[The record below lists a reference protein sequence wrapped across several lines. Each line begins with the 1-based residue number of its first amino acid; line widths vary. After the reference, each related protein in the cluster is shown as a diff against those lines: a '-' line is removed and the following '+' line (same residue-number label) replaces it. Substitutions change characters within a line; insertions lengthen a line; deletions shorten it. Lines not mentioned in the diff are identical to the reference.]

1 MNLQHILIWLIPA
14 VLASVFLSLLQWN
27 TKEPLYLKEIIKT
40 IALGVIMGYFTNK
53 ICIIESWEKWVSVY
67 SGLTSF
73 LAQWIGA
80 LILKNK
86 WIILK
91 AKTGMDGSDAEN
103 KK

>member
-1 MNLQHILIWLIPA
+1 MGKMG
-14 VLASVFLSLLQWN
+14 FSL
-27 TKEPLYLKEIIKT
+27 
-40 IALGVIMGYFTNK
+40 F
-53 ICIIESWEKWVSVY
+53 S
-67 SGLTSF
+67 LTSF